1 MKESKKDQNTNQN
14 QLLLLET
21 TSLRLAVKSREEEIN

>member
-1 MKESKKDQNTNQN
+1 MKGQQMEQLSNKN